1 MHRTKSRLG
10 NLAMYAC
17 MGVIKTMTRT
27 KNLDELL
34 DSIEISHIKNTIY
47 KRRSISTIVDS
58 EKVEESNY

>member
-1 MHRTKSRLG
+1 
-10 NLAMYAC
+10 MYAC

-47 KRRSISTIVDS
+47 KRRSISTIVES